1 MEALHSLWCR
11 VGCASRVSLLSMPRR
26 GWLLSA
32 LGQQGLS
39 LLRQGAETRESAKDN
54 QIWSAE
60 SCLFETSTFFTCGLL
75 LQTGAQYSAAGNTR
89 ACVEIRSVLAEAP
102 RVVPARRRM
111 SATLDVTFPATSS
124 RYCLKSSIRS
134 RRTPRYFGAC

>member
-1 MEALHSLWCR
+1 MGALRSLSCR
-11 VGCASRVSLLSMPRR
+11 AGCASRLSLPSVPRQ
-26 GWLLSA
+26 GWLA
-32 LGQQGLS
+32 FRLGPAGAIPAKTGS
-39 LLRQGAETRESAKDN
+39 WNTGVGLRQPDMVRRELLIA
-54 QIWSAE
+54 
-60 SCLFETSTFFTCGLL
+60 TSTFFTCGLL

-102 RVVPARRRM
+102 QVVPARRRM

-124 RYCLKSSIRS
+124 RCCLKFSIRS